1 MTRWK
6 LPDKTLSFNTWG
18 ELEATGAAGD
28 VPPKKMAPVF
38 TVLKLWRFIVMNS
51 DLIVINSE
59 YLIVIDS
66 EYLDLRFETD
76 DSQHLMKQRYFEDHP
91 A

>member
-6 LPDKTLSFNTWG
+6 PPEVSWKPQAQLVMFPQKKCGARVYGFKTG
-18 ELEATGAAGD
+18 E
-28 VPPKKMAPVF
+28 
-38 TVLKLWRFIVMNS
+38 IHS
-51 DLIVINSE
+51 DLIVINSDG
-59 YLIVIDS
+59 LIVIDN

-76 DSQHLMKQRYFEDHP
+76 DGQHLMKQRYFEDHP